1 MTKQHFIALALLF
14 VGGILTLINHPMIF
28 LALLLV
34 LGSIGALLGG
44 IWLESAHS
52 IGKEIDD
59 DN

>member
-1 MTKQHFIALALLF
+1 MTPLRLILAALLT

-44 IWLESAHS
+44 IWLEQLHS
-52 IGKEIDD
+52 IGKEIDE

>member
-1 MTKQHFIALALLF
+1 MTPLHLILAAILT
-14 VGGILTLINHPMIF
+14 VGGILALINHPMMF
-28 LALLLV
+28 LASLLV